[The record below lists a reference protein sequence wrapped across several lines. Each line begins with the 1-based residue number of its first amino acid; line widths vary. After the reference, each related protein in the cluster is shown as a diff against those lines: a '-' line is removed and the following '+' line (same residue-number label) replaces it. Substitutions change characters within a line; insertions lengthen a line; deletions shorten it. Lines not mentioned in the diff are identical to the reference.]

1 MVVLNNRE
9 DRENRVKCKIAGQRI
24 GNTRSTKFLG
34 VIIDSKL
41 KFNEHL
47 MHVQGRALKAMNILR
62 MVCRV
67 AWGMEVGAA
76 LQVYKSYVRAILE
89 YGLFVYFPGDIKR
102 RLILERIHNRG
113 IRIAGY
119 RNSTPINVMIAEAK
133 IVSIKDR
140 AELIARNYW
149 TKIVSGRNKEMIS
162 RMNRL
167 CILDLRDWGA
177 VGDGRHVVGV

>member
-1 MVVLNNRE
+1 MSPLKSNVVVLNNRE
-9 DRENRVKCKIAGQRI
+9 DRENRVRCKIAGQRI

-47 MHVQGRALKAMNILR
+47 MYVQGRALKAMSILR

-76 LQVYKSYVRAILE
+76 LQMYKSYVRAILE

-102 RLILERIHNRG
+102 RLILEKIHNRG
-113 IRIAGY
+113 VRIAICY
-119 RNSTPINVMIAEAK
+119 RNSTPINVMMAEAK
-133 IVSIKDR
+133 VVSIKDK

-149 TKIVSGRNKEMIS
+149 TKIVSEKKQ
-162 RMNRL
+162 
-167 CILDLRDWGA
+167 
-177 VGDGRHVVGV
+177 GDDKPNE